1 MRWRERATS
10 LVADREIREAMRARS
25 FRISMILS
33 AAALAAIIIIA
44 KVAGGDDDRSV
55 DVVLAG
61 PAAAATAPAVQQ
73 LGDTVGIRFDV
84 TTAPDDAAARADV
97 ADGDADV
104 AVLAGDSGNATL
116 ITDRPVD
123 LTDNST
129 LATSVNALR
138 ANLALENGLRAAG
151 LDDAE
156 VARVRATQPPPVD
169 SVRPA
174 ERGSDTS
181 RAGVA
186 LVTNILLFLMLQTY
200 GSWVLTAV
208 TREKASR
215 VIEVLLAVIRPKQ
228 LLIGKT
234 VGIGSVALVHAF
246 VLIAVAFVTTRAVGA
261 DITGGLRAGD
271 LIVGAVWF
279 ILGYSLYCGVFAA
292 AGALCARVEDAQ
304 AYAFPVMIPLLFAYL
319 ASFSAASGANTLLWI
334 LAFIPPT
341 AVLAMPSLYAI
352 GAAPLWAVALSMA
365 ITAVTVVLVVNVA
378 AKIYE
383 RSVLRTARKI
393 GWREAFRARS
403 EIEPATTG

>member
-10 LVADREIREAMRARS
+10 LVASREIREAMRARS
-25 FRISMILS
+25 FRISIILS
-33 AAALAAIIIIA
+33 AAALAVIIIIA
-44 KVAGGDDDRSV
+44 KVAGGDNDRSV
-55 DVVLAG
+55 DVVVAG
-61 PAAAATAPAVQQ
+61 PAASETAPAIQQ

-84 TTAPDDAAARADV
+84 TTAPDDAAARAAV

-104 AVLAGDSGNATL
+104 AVLAGGRGLT
-116 ITDRPVD
+116 TDRPVD
-123 LTDNST
+123 LTDTST
-129 LATSVNALR
+129 LATAVNTLR
-138 ANLALENGLRAAG
+138 ANLALENGLQAVG
-151 LDDAE
+151 LNEAE

-169 SVRPA
+169 SVQPA
-174 ERGSDTS
+174 DTSADTS

-215 VIEVLLAVIRPKQ
+215 VVEVLLAVIRPKQ

-246 VLIAVAFVTTRAVGA
+246 VLIGVAFTTTRAVGA

-271 LIVGAVWF
+271 LIVGAIWF
-279 ILGYSLYCGVFAA
+279 LLGYSLYCGVFAA

-304 AYAFPVMIPLLFAYL
+304 AYAFPVMIPLLFGYL
-319 ASFSAASGANTLLWI
+319 ASFSAASGANTLLWV
-334 LAFIPPT
+334 LAFVPPT
-341 AVLAMPSLYAI
+341 AVLAMPTLYAI
-352 GAAPLWAVALSMA
+352 GAAPLWAVALSML
-365 ITAVTVVLVVNVA
+365 ITAVTVVLVVNFA

-403 EIEPATTG
+403 EIEPVTTG

>member
-1 MRWRERATS
+1 MRWREQATP
-10 LVADREIREAMRARS
+10 LVAEREIREAMRARS

-33 AAALAAIIIIA
+33 AVALAAIIVIA

-55 DVVLAG
+55 DVVVAG
-61 PAAAATAPAVQQ
+61 PTAADAVPAIQQ
-73 LGDTVGIRFDV
+73 LGGTVGIRFDV
-84 TTAPDDAAARADV
+84 TTAPDDAAARAAV
-97 ADGDADV
+97 GDGGADV
-104 AVLAGDSGNATL
+104 AVLAGGEGLT
-116 ITDRPVD
+116 TDRPVD
-123 LTDNST
+123 LSDGST
-129 LATSVNALR
+129 LATAVNALR
-138 ANLALENGLRAAG
+138 ANLALENGLRAVG
-151 LDDAE
+151 LGDAE
-156 VARVRATQPPPVD
+156 VAQVRATEPPPVD

-174 ERGSDTS
+174 KPGTDSS

-279 ILGYSLYCGVFAA
+279 LLGYSLYCGVFAA

-304 AYAFPVMIPLLFAYL
+304 AYAFPIMIPLIFGYL
-319 ASFSAASGANTLLWI
+319 ASFSAASGANTLLWV

-341 AVLAMPSLYAI
+341 AVLAMPSLYAV
-352 GAAPLWAVALSMA
+352 GAAPLWAVGSSMV

-403 EIEPATTG
+403 EIETATAG

>member
-1 MRWRERATS
+1 VTWRERATS
-10 LVADREIREAMRARS
+10 LVANREIREAMRARS

-55 DVVLAG
+55 DVVVAG
-61 PAAAATAPAVQQ
+61 PAAAAAVQQ
-73 LGDTVGIRFDV
+73 LGDAVGIRFDV
-84 TTAPDDAAARADV
+84 TTAPDDAAARAAV
-97 ADGDADV
+97 AEGDADI
-104 AVLAGDSGNATL
+104 AVLAGGSGLT
-116 ITDRPVD
+116 TDRPVD
-123 LTDNST
+123 LTDTST
-129 LATSVNALR
+129 LATAVNTLR
-138 ANLALENGLRAAG
+138 ANLALENGLRAVG
-151 LDDAE
+151 LNEAE
-156 VARVRATQPPPVD
+156 VATVRATQPPPVD

-174 ERGSDTS
+174 DRGADTS

-319 ASFSAASGANTLLWI
+319 ASFSAASGANTLLWV

-352 GAAPLWAVALSMA
+352 GAAPLWAVALSML
-365 ITAVTVVLVVNVA
+365 ITAVTVVLVVNFA

>member
-1 MRWRERATS
+1 MRWREQATP
-10 LVADREIREAMRARS
+10 LVAEREIREAMRARS

-33 AAALAAIIIIA
+33 AVALAAIIVIA
-44 KVAGGDDDRSV
+44 KIAGGDDDRSV
-55 DVVLAG
+55 DVVVAG
-61 PAAAATAPAVQQ
+61 PTAADAVPAIQQ

-84 TTAPDDAAARADV
+84 TTASDDAAARAAV
-97 ADGDADV
+97 GAGGADV
-104 AVLAGDSGNATL
+104 AVLAGGEGLT
-116 ITDRPVD
+116 TDRPVD
-123 LTDNST
+123 LSDGST
-129 LATSVNALR
+129 LATAVNALR
-138 ANLALENGLRAAG
+138 ANLALENGLRAVG
-151 LDDAE
+151 LGDAE
-156 VARVRATQPPPVD
+156 VAQVRATEPPPVD

-174 ERGSDTS
+174 KRGTDSS

-279 ILGYSLYCGVFAA
+279 LLGYSLYCGVFAA

-304 AYAFPVMIPLLFAYL
+304 AYAFPIMIPLIFGYL
-319 ASFSAASGANTLLWI
+319 ASFSAASGANTLLWV

-341 AVLAMPSLYAI
+341 AVLAMPSLYAV
-352 GAAPLWAVALSMA
+352 GAAPLWAVGLSMV
-365 ITAVTVVLVVNVA
+365 ITAVTVVLVINVA

-383 RSVLRTARKI
+383 RAVLRTARKI

-403 EIEPATTG
+403 EIETATAG

>member
-1 MRWRERATS
+1 MRWREQATP
-10 LVADREIREAMRARS
+10 LVAEREIREAMRARS
-25 FRISMILS
+25 FRVSMILS
-33 AAALAAIIIIA
+33 AVALAAIIVIA
-44 KVAGGDDDRSV
+44 KIAGGDDDRSV
-55 DVVLAG
+55 DVVVAG
-61 PAAAATAPAVQQ
+61 PTAADALPLIQQ

-84 TTAPDDAAARADV
+84 TTAPDDAAARAAV
-97 ADGDADV
+97 GDGGADV
-104 AVLAGDSGNATL
+104 AVLAGGAGLT
-116 ITDRPVD
+116 TDRPVD
-123 LTDNST
+123 LSDGST
-129 LATSVNALR
+129 LATAVNALR
-138 ANLALENGLRAAG
+138 ANLALENGLRAVG
-151 LDDAE
+151 LGDAE
-156 VARVRATQPPPVD
+156 VAQVRATEPPPVD

-174 ERGSDTS
+174 KRGTDSS

-228 LLIGKT
+228 LLVGKT

-279 ILGYSLYCGVFAA
+279 LLGYSLYCGVFAA

-304 AYAFPVMIPLLFAYL
+304 AYAFPIMIPLIFGYL
-319 ASFSAASGANTLLWI
+319 ASFSAASGANTLLWV

-341 AVLAMPSLYAI
+341 AVLAMPSLYAV
-352 GAAPLWAVALSMA
+352 GAAPLWAVGLSMV
-365 ITAVTVVLVVNVA
+365 ITAVTVVLVINVA

-383 RSVLRTARKI
+383 RAVLRTARKI

-403 EIEPATTG
+403 EIETATAG

>member
-1 MRWRERATS
+1 MRWREQATP
-10 LVADREIREAMRARS
+10 LVAEREIREAMRARS
-25 FRISMILS
+25 FRVSMILS
-33 AAALAAIIIIA
+33 AVALAAIIVIA
-44 KVAGGDDDRSV
+44 KIAGGDDDRSV
-55 DVVLAG
+55 DVVVAG
-61 PAAAATAPAVQQ
+61 PTAADAVPPIQQ

-84 TTAPDDAAARADV
+84 TTAPDDAAARAAV
-97 ADGDADV
+97 GDGGADV
-104 AVLAGDSGNATL
+104 AVLAGGAGLT
-116 ITDRPVD
+116 TDRPVD
-123 LTDNST
+123 LSDGST
-129 LATSVNALR
+129 LATAVNALR
-138 ANLALENGLRAAG
+138 ANLALENGLRAVG
-151 LDDAE
+151 LGDAE
-156 VARVRATQPPPVD
+156 VAQVRATEPPPVD

-174 ERGSDTS
+174 KRGTDSS

-279 ILGYSLYCGVFAA
+279 LLGYSLYCGVFAA

-304 AYAFPVMIPLLFAYL
+304 AYAFPIMIPLIFGYL
-319 ASFSAASGANTLLWI
+319 ASFSAASGANTLLWV

-341 AVLAMPSLYAI
+341 AVLAMPSLYAV
-352 GAAPLWAVALSMA
+352 GAAPLWAVGLSMV
-365 ITAVTVVLVVNVA
+365 ITAVTVVLVINVA

-403 EIEPATTG
+403 EIETATAG

>member
-1 MRWRERATS
+1 MRWRERTTS
-10 LVADREIREAMRARS
+10 LVASREIREAMRARS
-25 FRISMILS
+25 FRISIILS

-44 KVAGGDDDRSV
+44 KVAGGDNDRSV
-55 DVVLAG
+55 DVVVAG
-61 PAAAATAPAVQQ
+61 PAANETAPAIQQ

-84 TTAPDDAAARADV
+84 TTAPDDVAARAAV

-104 AVLAGDSGNATL
+104 AVLAGGNGLT
-116 ITDRPVD
+116 TDRPVD
-123 LTDNST
+123 LTDTST
-129 LATSVNALR
+129 LATAVNTLR
-138 ANLALENGLRAAG
+138 ANLALENGLQAVG
-151 LDDAE
+151 LNEAE

-169 SVRPA
+169 SLQPA
-174 ERGSDTS
+174 DRSSDTS

-246 VLIAVAFVTTRAVGA
+246 VLIAVAFVTTRAVGT

-334 LAFIPPT
+334 LAFVPPT

-352 GAAPLWAVALSMA
+352 GAAPLWAVALSMV

>member
-1 MRWRERATS
+1 MRWRDRVTS
-10 LVADREIREAMRARS
+10 LVAQREIREAVRARS
-25 FRISMILS
+25 FRISIILS

-44 KVAGGDDDRSV
+44 KVAGGNDERSV
-55 DVVLAG
+55 DVVVAG
-61 PAAAATAPAVQQ
+61 PSAAATAPAIRQ

-84 TTAPDDAAARADV
+84 TTAPDNAAARTAV
-97 ADGDADV
+97 LDGDADV
-104 AVLAGDSGNATL
+104 AVLAGGQGLT
-116 ITDRPVD
+116 TDRPVD
-123 LTDNST
+123 LADSST
-129 LATSVNALR
+129 LATAVNALR
-138 ANLALENGLRAAG
+138 ADLALENGLRAVG
-151 LDDAE
+151 LGEAE
-156 VARVRATQPPPVD
+156 VAEVRATQPPPVD
-169 SVRPA
+169 SVRSA
-174 ERGSDTS
+174 ERGADTS

-228 LLIGKT
+228 LLVGKT
-234 VGIGSVALVHAF
+234 VGIGSVALIHAF

-261 DITGGLRAGD
+261 NITGGLRAGD

-279 ILGYSLYCGVFAA
+279 LLGYALYCGVFAA

-304 AYAFPVMIPLLFAYL
+304 AYAFPVMLPLLFAYL
-319 ASFSAASGANTLLWI
+319 ASFSAASGANTLLWV

-365 ITAVTVVLVVNVA
+365 ITAVTVVVVMNVA

-403 EIEPATTG
+403 EIEPAKTG

>member
-1 MRWRERATS
+1 MRLRERATS
-10 LVADREIREAMRARS
+10 LVAQREIREAVRARS
-25 FRISMILS
+25 FRISIILS

-44 KVAGGDDDRSV
+44 KVAGGNDERSV
-55 DVVLAG
+55 DVIVAG
-61 PAAAATAPAVQQ
+61 PSATETAPAIQQ

-84 TTAPDDAAARADV
+84 TTAPDDAAARTAV
-97 ADGDADV
+97 RDGDADV
-104 AVLAGDSGNATL
+104 AVLAGGNGLT
-116 ITDRPVD
+116 TDRPVD
-123 LTDNST
+123 LADSST
-129 LATSVNALR
+129 LATAVNALR
-138 ANLALENGLRAAG
+138 ANLALENGLRAVG
-151 LDDAE
+151 LGDAE
-156 VARVRATQPPPVD
+156 VAQVRATEPPPVD

-174 ERGSDTS
+174 ERGADTS

-234 VGIGSVALVHAF
+234 VGIGSVALLHAF

-261 DITGGLRAGD
+261 EITGGLRASD

-279 ILGYSLYCGVFAA
+279 LLGYALYCGVFAA

-304 AYAFPVMIPLLFAYL
+304 AYAFPVMLPLLFGYL
-319 ASFSAASGANTLLWI
+319 ASFSAASGANTLLWV

-365 ITAVTVVLVVNVA
+365 ITAITVVVVVNVA

-393 GWREAFRARS
+393 GWREAFRARA
-403 EIEPATTG
+403 EIEPASAG

>member
-10 LVADREIREAMRARS
+10 LVAQREIREAMRARS

-33 AAALAAIIIIA
+33 AAALAAIIIVA

-55 DVVLAG
+55 DVVVAG
-61 PAAAATAPAVQQ
+61 PAAAEAAPAIQQ
-73 LGDTVGIRFDV
+73 LGDTVGIRYDV
-84 TTAPDDAAARADV
+84 TTAPDDAAARAAV

-104 AVLAGDSGNATL
+104 AVLAGGGGLT
-116 ITDRPVD
+116 TDRPVD
-123 LTDNST
+123 LTDSTT
-129 LATSVNALR
+129 LATAVNALR
-138 ANLALENGLRAAG
+138 ANLALENGLRAVG
-151 LDDAE
+151 LGDAE
-156 VARVRATQPPPVD
+156 VARVRATEPPPVD
-169 SVRPA
+169 SVRAA
-174 ERGSDTS
+174 ERGTDSS

-271 LIVGAVWF
+271 LIIGAVWF

-383 RSVLRTARKI
+383 RSVLRTARKV

-403 EIEPATTG
+403 EIETATAG

>member
-1 MRWRERATS
+1 VPWRERATS
-10 LVADREIREAMRARS
+10 LVAQREIREAMRARS
-25 FRISMILS
+25 FRISMVLS

-44 KVAGGDDDRSV
+44 KVAGGGDDRSV
-55 DVVLAG
+55 DVVVADPG
-61 PAAAATAPAVQQ
+61 AAVAAPAVQQ

-84 TTAPDDAAARADV
+84 TTAPDDAAARAAV

-104 AVLAGDSGNATL
+104 AVLAGGKGLT
-116 ITDRPVD
+116 TDRPVD
-123 LTDNST
+123 LTESST

-138 ANLALENGLRAAG
+138 ANLALENGLRAVG
-151 LDDAE
+151 LGDAD
-156 VARVRATQPPPVD
+156 VARVRATPPPPVD

-174 ERGSDTS
+174 ESGADTS

-200 GSWVLTAV
+200 GSWVLTSI

-279 ILGYSLYCGVFAA
+279 LLGYSLYCSVFAA

>member
-10 LVADREIREAMRARS
+10 LVASREIREAMRARS
-25 FRISMILS
+25 FRISIILS

-44 KVAGGDDDRSV
+44 KVAGGDNDRSV
-55 DVVLAG
+55 DVVVAG
-61 PAAAATAPAVQQ
+61 PAASETAPAIQQ

-84 TTAPDDAAARADV
+84 TTAPDDSAARAAI

-104 AVLAGDSGNATL
+104 AVLTGGKGLT
-116 ITDRPVD
+116 TDRPVD
-123 LTDNST
+123 LTDTST
-129 LATSVNALR
+129 LATGVNILR
-138 ANLALENGLRAAG
+138 ANLALENGLQAVG
-151 LDDAE
+151 LNEAE

-174 ERGSDTS
+174 DRSTDTS

-271 LIVGAVWF
+271 LIVGAIWF
-279 ILGYSLYCGVFAA
+279 LLGYSLYCGVFAA

-304 AYAFPVMIPLLFAYL
+304 AYAFPVMIPLLFGYL

-334 LAFIPPT
+334 LAFVPPT

-352 GAAPLWAVALSMA
+352 GAAPLWAVALSML
-365 ITAVTVVLVVNVA
+365 ITALTVVLVVNVA